1 MSLTFWI
8 VIDPWYRKLCDTNIK
23 SLFAPLLLSG
33 ASEKFCSCFFFFFF
47 FAHMVCAFIMLCI
60 DWHLYCYIVKFHKE
74 NFLISLIEN

>member
-47 FAHMVCAFIMLCI
+47 FLNIGSQEGLTNDI
-60 DWHLYCYIVKFHKE
+60 LRWE
-74 NFLISLIEN
+74 RERERG

>member
-33 ASEKFCSCFFFFFF
+33 ASEKFFSCFFFFFF
-47 FAHMVCAFIMLCI
+47 CTYGVCIHYAVYRLAPIL
-60 DWHLYCYIVKFHKE
+60 LYCKISQGKFFDIF
-74 NFLISLIEN
+74 N